1 MHIKCAHFLVYHLSI
16 KYTLMNGNGKH
27 KVKFFFFPF
36 LNGLAALKDLE
47 PLIYNVITTILQ
59 YVGF

>member
-1 MHIKCAHFLVYHLSI
+1 MEMEHIKLNFS
-16 KYTLMNGNGKH
+16 
-27 KVKFFFFPF
+27 FFPF

-59 YVGF
+59 YVGFWEMCKWGFECQWIQ